1 MEVEAGGYFHSQDMQ
16 FTDSEDLD
24 SQGRAAEDYSLGNV
38 LSPEENFF
46 FKKKCPSNLF
56 IKEK

>member
-16 FTDSEDLD
+16 FTDSKDLD
-24 SQGRAAEDYSLGNV
+24 SQGRAAEEYSLGNV

-46 FKKKCPSNLF
+46 FKKKMSFKF
-56 IKEK
+56 IY

>member
-24 SQGRAAEDYSLGNV
+24 SQGRGAEESSLGNV
-38 LSPEENFF
+38 LQPRRKLL
-46 FKKKCPSNLF
+46 FKKSFKF
-56 IKEK
+56 IY